1 MTRKDYEML
10 AKLIKE
16 APKGVSLMTFVGRLV
31 NHLQLNNSG
40 FDSYRF
46 LKAAGL
52 TSLQKKR
59 SDDHSD

>member
-16 APKGVSLMTFVGRLV
+16 APKGVSLITFVGRLV

-40 FDSYRF
+40 FDPYRF

-52 TSLQKKR
+52 TEKEE
-59 SDDHSD
+59 